1 MKTFVKTLLIVLTA
15 AIIIV
20 GYNYLADTTTTTTTT
35 NEGYAFS
42 FENGK
47 AKLDLNNKNN
57 NVFSNCI
64 VREDIVAGTIYKVSK
79 ITITNCFGTTTETT
93 IEKIEN
99 VKNSQ
104 NFENNSLTVAGGI
117 LPSVYYTDAEGEIYT
132 FYKNF

>member
-15 AIIIV
+15 VIIIV

-47 AKLDLNNKNN
+47 AKLDLNNQNN

-117 LPSVYYTDAEGEIYT
+117 LPSVYYTDTEGEIYT